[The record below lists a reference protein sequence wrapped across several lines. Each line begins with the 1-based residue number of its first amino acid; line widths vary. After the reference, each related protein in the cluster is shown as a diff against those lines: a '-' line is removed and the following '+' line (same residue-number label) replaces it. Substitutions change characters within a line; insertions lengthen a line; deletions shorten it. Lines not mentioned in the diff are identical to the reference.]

1 MASSQWDAP
10 LVVKRDWTVLGG
22 TLNNFKQ
29 KPGAV
34 LRRFCLDRHENSK
47 GHQAASKSQPTDSA
61 LHLAPSQESFEE
73 FLTQALQGQSVRD
86 GGVTSD
92 KRIKM
97 RWALTEAILARNRK
111 LLADSQSMTLLR
123 DERKGK
129 LLVRFRAVLRD
140 LSTVSG
146 CFGLLPVSGSADSIA
161 SATDTLMEAYCTPMR
176 QPPRASC
183 VTESSVDQALLQHL
197 RQTVTIIVTDAAAS
211 EQIATDLQRGRREFA
226 DESGQG
232 TMKNVRIVGQHTA
245 PPAALPGML
254 RAEVCHARV
263 VPRL

>member
-29 KPGAV
+29 KPRAV

-73 FLTQALQGQSVRD
+73 FLTQTLQGQSVRD

-123 DERKGK
+123 NERKGK

-161 SATDTLMEAYCTPMR
+161 LATDTLMEAYCTPMR
-176 QPPRASC
+176 QPPRASR
-183 VTESSVDQALLQHL
+183 VTNRLWIRPCFSTCDRQSQSLSLMRLLLNRLQQICSVAGESLQ
-197 RQTVTIIVTDAAAS
+197 TKAAK
-211 EQIATDLQRGRREFA
+211 
-226 DESGQG
+226 GQ
-232 TMKNVRIVGQHTA
+232 
-245 PPAALPGML
+245 
-254 RAEVCHARV
+254 
-263 VPRL
+263 